1 MKITQKVL
9 SVLGVCSLLVLTGC
23 STPSSAISNEP
34 VDAENFVS
42 ELTSIIKIESS
53 DTVAMM
59 VASPNLDTSRSIEN
73 GFKQK
78 LPNVN
83 FLMASDNLR
92 LNKEKAVEK
101 MLNSQNPPDYVLFVL
116 NQASQGYGCETVIGA
131 CNTAVKESS
140 VKVALFNKEGIAY
153 QALFDVETGGHDTST
168 VDGLLMNL
176 SETDKNQQIVNII
189 SQDLVYKGVIEVP
202 IN

>member
-9 SVLGVCSLLVLTGC
+9 SVLGIFSLLVLTGC

-83 FLMASDNLR
+83 FLMASDSLR
-92 LNKEKAVEK
+92 LN
-101 MLNSQNPPDYVLFVL
+101 Y
-116 NQASQGYGCETVIGA
+116 
-131 CNTAVKESS
+131 
-140 VKVALFNKEGIAY
+140 
-153 QALFDVETGGHDTST
+153 
-168 VDGLLMNL
+168 
-176 SETDKNQQIVNII
+176 
-189 SQDLVYKGVIEVP
+189 
-202 IN
+202 